1 MVDWVRVG
9 LRVRVKRVMGKDC
22 VLWTIMRLR
31 IRVESL
37 VERVK

>member
-1 MVDWVRVG
+1 MVDWVRVLLG
-9 LRVRVKRVMGKDC
+9 VKAKRVTEKDY